1 MGFFG
6 TEGTIFDE
14 TAFFK
19 FKISNNF
26 KQNIDETDLKQ
37 PKILRKIHTS
47 LWNLKISSKKS
58 PNQKAR
64 DFCKIF
70 VISSKNPKGFKN
82 L

>member
-47 LWNLKISSKKS
+47 L
-58 PNQKAR
+58 
-64 DFCKIF
+64 
-70 VISSKNPKGFKN
+70 
-82 L
+82 